1 MFTHK
6 YICSIVTLDVQIN
19 AWKRAI
25 CRYPWTKNYPNSN
38 TGEKIEKFFIWHTG
52 TSRLGQVCSFLELRT
67 VYITGGCEMRRSLV
81 PKRKW
86 RETPFPLGPNHTW
99 TYGRNKL
106 PVLRQHNLWT
116 CGPLS
121 YPDSWTQL
129 LFQRTQPLKS
139 SCPKF
144 IKNANFNP
152 QQSSL
157 NKFSNIIYVSL

>member
-99 TYGRNKL
+99 AYKRKL
-106 PVLRQHNLWT
+106 GHNM
-116 CGPLS
+116 G
-121 YPDSWTQL
+121 
-129 LFQRTQPLKS
+129 K
-139 SCPKF
+139 
-144 IKNANFNP
+144 
-152 QQSSL
+152 
-157 NKFSNIIYVSL
+157 IIYSKASSYAVFFSWKKTCISKTVHHEFG